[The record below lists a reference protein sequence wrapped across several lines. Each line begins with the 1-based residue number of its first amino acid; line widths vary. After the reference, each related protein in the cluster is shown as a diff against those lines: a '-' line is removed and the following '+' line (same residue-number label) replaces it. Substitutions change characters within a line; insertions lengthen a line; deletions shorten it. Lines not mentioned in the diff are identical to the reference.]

1 MTTLGTHEGGL
12 PRLAQSL
19 SNNGIRTR
27 WWACISAVILAVACG
42 TAWLVL
48 GAQGELVATKEVLG
62 WPLVA
67 IGESGRST
75 SNLIWWPV
83 AVAEEPRGWFSIG
96 RRPVGFFAFGFQPTG
111 VIAVGQFSC
120 GRHIDWMGCGGC
132 VAGRDL
138 VVGLDLARSCFRR
151 LAVVW
156 CCQPSVV
163 RVCGGCLGWRV
174 CLGSACVRCISGVQP
189 PCPATTRLGAGEK
202 QLWEWGKVTRLLL
215 GQRMPCYACSGRHAL
230 STCG

>member
-111 VIAVGQFSC
+111 VIAVGQFPVGVISI
-120 GRHIDWMGCGGC
+120 GW
-132 VAGRDL
+132 VAVGVL
-138 VVGLDLARSCFRR
+138 PVGIWSLGLISLGLASVGWLSFGVVSLAWYAYAEVVSVGAYAWGQRAYGVYLASSRR
-151 LAVVW
+151 
-156 CCQPSVV
+156 
-163 RVCGGCLGWRV
+163 
-174 CLGSACVRCISGVQP
+174 VQP
-189 PCPATTRLGAGEK
+189 RPEPVAK
-202 QLWEWGKVTRLLL
+202 LLSSREH
-215 GQRMPCYACSGRHAL
+215 GPRVDSVSQSGWMRKNN
-230 STCG
+230 